1 MQQYS
6 YKNIDDKKSLQMLT
20 YHSFETTGNM
30 HNVHIY
36 KKKRNFNRL
45 SLFFLNINIMQTYSS
60 EYYIICPLANFLGIY
75 ENVDMLIT
83 VNMKMIKNLHFCR
96 D

>member
-1 MQQYS
+1 M
-6 YKNIDDKKSLQMLT
+6 NIDDKKSLQMLT

-30 HNVHIY
+30 NNVHIY
-36 KKKRNFNRL
+36 KKKKEISIDFNN
-45 SLFFLNINIMQTYSS
+45 FLNFNIMQSYSS

-83 VNMKMIKNLHFCR
+83 VNMQMIKNLHFCR

>member
-1 MQQYS
+1 MCQHQDHWLGEVYMYI
-6 YKNIDDKKSLQMLT
+6 YK
-20 YHSFETTGNM
+20 
-30 HNVHIY
+30 

-83 VNMKMIKNLHFCR
+83 VNMQMIKNLHFCR